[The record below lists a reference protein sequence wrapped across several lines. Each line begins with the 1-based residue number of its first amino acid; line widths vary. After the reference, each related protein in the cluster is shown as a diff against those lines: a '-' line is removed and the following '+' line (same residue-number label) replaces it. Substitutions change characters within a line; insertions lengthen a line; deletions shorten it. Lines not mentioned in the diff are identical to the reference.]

1 MNLKNSMVP
10 AFGLVLMAG
19 LLGGSANAQTKLTSA
34 KTIAS
39 APKATTTTSA
49 PANTSTAGTKVV
61 AELPLKY
68 HDMTEWRK
76 SAAAPKRKAALSKAT
91 PAPVTKQIVFPDDH
105 TVLKITMD
113 KNSNGIVGVAK
124 NPVGKSKKTT
134 KDQYDCTT
142 TTINLTANSSS
153 FLNNDYSGTMANIFP
168 GACYTYANLTDGH
181 WQQQSGNRYAMQLST
196 NNTDISGNSY
206 VNVNNPDQA
215 MLQNGVTKLFQR
227 MPNITG
233 NESFSYQVSLADNS
247 AAYSLEIGAG
257 ASGYGV
263 TLSNVYSTAN
273 QSNHVHLTV
282 DATKTLFSITTTPP
296 DSGFFKDPTIE
307 NTPYLSFI
315 SAVNYGVRVLANADL
330 QFNSEQEADQFKAS
344 YSGFGFSANLN
355 VGYGSVSSSVQ
366 ATINCYVVGG
376 PGGQTVAYS
385 LKDLEKQIQNI
396 FAHCTYK
403 DARPIKYEVSTFSGE
418 QLNTYTATDNFT
430 EVSCVPANGGS
441 PEIDNIVL
449 TVSQGSDG
457 KEPKTGFRIDVDAGM
472 TTGASNDP
480 MFTVYTCGTE
490 NEGFANN
497 SVTTIILKPA
507 PGYKGKLDEETLQK
521 AGGHIHIWPICYT
534 PYATSGIG
542 YDLWD
547 ITGVTMTIN
556 LKPTADNPAATSIG
570 GNTGN
575 LKWAFNQGPL
585 VMSSQSQNQ
594 VDLYFNAS
602 LSASGANN

>member
-10 AFGLVLMAG
+10 AFGLVLTVG
-19 LLGGSANAQTKLTSA
+19 LLAGSANAQTKLA
-34 KTIAS
+34 AVKTTAS
-39 APKATTTTSA
+39 TPKTTATTSSTPTTA
-49 PANTSTAGTKVV
+49 TTGTK
-61 AELPLKY
+61 ALTEAPLKF
-68 HDMTEWRK
+68 HNMAEWRN
-76 SAAAPKRKAALSKAT
+76 SPAYPKRKAKLEKASA
-91 PAPVTKQIVFPDDH
+91 APVTKKIVFPDDH
-105 TVLKITMD
+105 TVLNITMA
-113 KNSNGIVGVAK
+113 KNSNGIAGVTK
-124 NPVGKSKKTT
+124 TPVGKPKKTT

-168 GACYTYANLTDGH
+168 GACYTFANLTDGH
-181 WQQQSGNRYAMQLST
+181 WQQQLGDRYAMQLST
-196 NNTDISGNSY
+196 DNVDINGNSY

-355 VGYGSVSSSVQ
+355 VGYGSVTSSVQ

-457 KEPKTGFRIDVDAGM
+457 KEPKTGFRIDVDPGM

-497 SVTTIILKPA
+497 SVTTIILKRA
-507 PGYKGKLDEETLQK
+507 PSYKGKFDEETLQK

-534 PYATSGIG
+534 PYSTSGIG

-575 LKWAFNQGPL
+575 LKWSFNQGPL

-594 VDLYFNAS
+594 VDLYFDAS

>member
-1 MNLKNSMVP
+1 MNLKNSIMP
-10 AFGLVLMAG
+10 AFGLVMMVG
-19 LLGGSANAQTKLTSA
+19 LLGGSANAQTKLA
-34 KTIAS
+34 AVKTTAS
-39 APKATTTTSA
+39 TPKTTATTSTT
-49 PANTSTAGTKVV
+49 PNTSTAGTKTLTE
-61 AELPLKY
+61 APLKF
-68 HDMTEWRK
+68 HNMAEWRN
-76 SAAAPKRKAALSKAT
+76 SPAYPKRKAKLEKASA
-91 PAPVTKQIVFPDDH
+91 APVTKKIVFPDDH
-105 TVLKITMD
+105 TVLNVTMN
-113 KNSNGIVGVAK
+113 KSSNGIAGVAK
-124 NPVGKSKKTT
+124 NPVGGSKKST
-134 KDQYDCTT
+134 KGQYDCTT

-153 FLNNDYSGTMANIFP
+153 FLNNDYSGTMSNIFP
-168 GACYTYANLTDGH
+168 GACYTFANLTDGH
-181 WQQQSGNRYAMQLST
+181 WQQQFGDRYAMQLST
-196 NNTDISGNSY
+196 DNVDINGNSY
-206 VNVNNPDQA
+206 VNVSAPDQA
-215 MLQNGVTKLFQR
+215 TLQNGVTKLFQR

-396 FAHCTYK
+396 LAHCTYK

-457 KEPKTGFRIDVDAGM
+457 KEPKTGFRIDVDPGM

-497 SVTTIILKPA
+497 SVTTIILKRA
-507 PGYKGKLDEETLQK
+507 SSYKGKFDEETLQK

-534 PYATSGIG
+534 PYSTSGIG

-570 GNTGN
+570 GNSGN
-575 LKWAFNQGPL
+575 LKWSFNQGPL

-594 VDLYFNAS
+594 VDLYFDAS

>member
-1 MNLKNSMVP
+1 MVP
-10 AFGLVLMAG
+10 AFGLVLMTG
-19 LLGGSANAQTKLTSA
+19 LLAGSVNAQTKLTSA
-34 KTIAS
+34 KTTAS
-39 APKATTTTSA
+39 APKTAATTSTTT
-49 PANTSTAGTKVV
+49 NTGTPGTKVV

-68 HDMTEWRK
+68 HNMAEWRQ

-91 PAPVTKQIVFPDDH
+91 PGPVTKQINFPDDH
-105 TVLKITMD
+105 SWLKLTMD
-113 KNSNGIVGVAK
+113 KNSNGIAGTTK
-124 NPVGKSKKTT
+124 NPVGKPKKTT

-181 WQQQSGNRYAMQLST
+181 WQQQSGARYAMQLST
-196 NNTDISGNSY
+196 DNTDIKGNSY

-215 MLQNGVTKLFQR
+215 MLQNGVSQLFQR

-247 AAYSLEIGAG
+247 AAYSLNIGAG

-273 QSNHVHLTV
+273 QSNHVHLTI

-296 DSGFFKDPTIE
+296 DSGFFKDATIE

-315 SAVNYGVRVLANADL
+315 SAVNYGVRVLANADM

-355 VGYGSVSSSVQ
+355 VGYGSVTSSVQ
-366 ATINCYVVGG
+366 TTINCYVVGG

-418 QLNTYTATDNFT
+418 QLNTYSETDNFT

-507 PGYKGKLDEETLQK
+507 PGYKGKLDEATIQK

-534 PYATSGIG
+534 PYSTSGIG
-542 YDLWD
+542 YDIWD

-570 GNTGN
+570 GDKGN
-575 LKWAFNQGPL
+575 LKWSFNQGPL

-594 VDLYFNAS
+594 VDLYFDAS